1 MIKLKDILKEF
12 GIDLALPDGT
22 IKGGPS
28 KKKKK
33 KKKKGGPRCV
43 NECIITHS
51 ILDKKVIMA
60 KNRDRAYTAKVKVVR
75 ELVGQIEIVY
85 ILDDDTDWSEGMNS
99 KGIGIINSA
108 LMVDADEKE
117 KKKIKK
123 GGKPSEDGLKI
134 RRALMYP
141 KLSET
146 IKSIIKFTG
155 KDKAD
160 VGVKG
165 HTFVASKAKSFAIEM
180 TSEQGPAIKELDR
193 RLGHVRTNHG
203 YEYGNAGYTSG
214 QSKTSSHTRW
224 DIAQKVLQKA
234 KKPTDVLDGLS
245 GYYPVNM
252 KNNPYRNIDKVKN
265 KTKKDVLS
273 TTGQLMMN
281 LTDLEF
287 LVRMDSDKSEWLGI
301 EDRTPDYYNPKIKI
315 KVEYVKN
322 TKVK

>member
-33 KKKKGGPRCV
+33 KKKKGV

-75 ELVGQIEIVY
+75 ELVGQIEMVY

-123 GGKPSEDGLKI
+123 GGRPSEDGLKI

-141 KLSET
+141 KLYQT
-146 IKSIIKFTG
+146 IKSIVKFTG
-155 KDKAD
+155 KDEAE

-214 QSKTSSHTRW
+214 QSKNSSHTRW

-252 KNNPYRNIDKVKN
+252 KNNPYRNIDMVKN
-265 KTKKDVLS
+265 KSKKDVLS

-301 EDRTPDYYNPKIKI
+301 EDRTPDYYEPKIKI

>member
-33 KKKKGGPRCV
+33 KKKKGV

-75 ELVGQIEIVY
+75 ELVGQIEMVY

-123 GGKPSEDGLKI
+123 GGRPSEDGLKI

-141 KLSET
+141 KLYQT
-146 IKSIIKFTG
+146 IT
-155 KDKAD
+155 
-160 VGVKG
+160 
-165 HTFVASKAKSFAIEM
+165 
-180 TSEQGPAIKELDR
+180 L
-193 RLGHVRTNHG
+193 
-203 YEYGNAGYTSG
+203 
-214 QSKTSSHTRW
+214 
-224 DIAQKVLQKA
+224 
-234 KKPTDVLDGLS
+234 KKP
-245 GYYPVNM
+245 
-252 KNNPYRNIDKVKN
+252 R
-265 KTKKDVLS
+265 
-273 TTGQLMMN
+273 
-281 LTDLEF
+281 
-287 LVRMDSDKSEWLGI
+287 
-301 EDRTPDYYNPKIKI
+301 
-315 KVEYVKN
+315 
-322 TKVK
+322 